1 MEILKKII
9 ILVILLVM
17 MTYALIGDKST
28 SSALTMRRPIRVG
41 VLLSNVNN
49 LYQSS
54 IQKAL
59 EDIQRENID
68 KVQFTFYD
76 ANDNEATQEA
86 TISNLLKDG
95 NVDFLLTNLVNRG
108 VNSVRNLI
116 DKVKQYEIP
125 VILFSSVQPDTID
138 IIKSYKKAFVVSRDE
153 EESANLEGKLIV
165 DTWNCDKSNID
176 KNGDGILQYVML
188 QASSNNRIAI
198 ARTKNSILAINNAGI
213 KTQEL
218 ELANVNF
225 NKELAKEAIKSLFLR
240 YDGNIEAII
249 SNDDSMAIGAIEAL
263 QTYGYN
269 KGDKSKN
276 IIVVGIDRT
285 QEAKDLI
292 DKGFMT
298 GTAGHEPR
306 ALAEALYTV
315 GMNLFSE
322 KNPLEGTNYK
332 IEDNGIEV
340 LIPSE
345 EYKKACKDINNK
357 LEGDFSLAIS
367 GHEDIFYEQSECN
380 TIIITTNK
388 KKHLKMNNSFKD
400 KRYFTQDKIRSN

>member
-1 MEILKKII
+1 MGIFKKITT
-9 ILVILLVM
+9 LVILLVM
-17 MTYALIGDKST
+17 MTYALIGDMST
-28 SSALTMRRPIRVG
+28 SSAITMRRTIRVG

-49 LYQSS
+49 SYLSS

-76 ANDNEATQEA
+76 SNDNQSIQET
-86 TISNLLKDG
+86 TINNLIQGGK
-95 NVDFLLTNLVNRG
+95 VDFLLVNLVNKG
-108 VNSVRNLI
+108 ADSVRSII

-125 VILFSSVQPDTID
+125 VIFFSSVQFDAID

-153 EESANLEGKLIV
+153 KESGNLEGKLIV
-165 DTWNCDKSNID
+165 DKWNSDKSNID
-176 KNGDGILQYVML
+176 RNGDGILQYVML
-188 QASSNNRIAI
+188 QASSNNSIAI
-198 ARTKNSILAINNAGI
+198 SRTKNSILAINNVGI

-218 ELANVNF
+218 ALVNANF

-240 YDGNIEAII
+240 YGGNIEAII
-249 SNDDSMAIGAIEAL
+249 SNNDSMAIGAVEAL
-263 QTYGYN
+263 QTYDYN

-285 QEAKDLI
+285 QEAKELI

-298 GTAGHEPR
+298 GTVGHEPR

-315 GMNLFSE
+315 GMNLFSGN
-322 KNPLEGTNYK
+322 NPLEGTNYK

-340 LIPSE
+340 HIPSE
-345 EYKKACKDINNK
+345 EYQVK
-357 LEGDFSLAIS
+357 LDS
-367 GHEDIFYEQSECN
+367 GGV
-380 TIIITTNK
+380 
-388 KKHLKMNNSFKD
+388 
-400 KRYFTQDKIRSN
+400 